1 MTSMLERAPSAHP
14 FVSQTVRVGEQCVDL
29 TAQRTTCPDLVITPR
44 VDASELGSLRLVD
57 GLALVHR
64 CTGTMIAAGR
74 AEVLHDLAERLST
87 VDWDSV
93 GGNVADHA
101 RRLFSD
107 LTPAQADPSE
117 VVGVASCDMALIE
130 YRSPTQT
137 AALPGSV
144 PAGAMWSDHTQLPH
158 RAHTATCPG
167 PGAPAAAPGHLP
179 NGDHSHA
186 HASSWRRP

>member
-1 MTSMLERAPSAHP
+1 MTSILERAPAAHP
-14 FVSQTVRVGEQCVDL
+14 FVSQAVRVGEQCVDL

-44 VDASELGSLRLVD
+44 IDASELGSLRLVD

-93 GGNVADHA
+93 GGDVVDHA

-107 LTPAQADPSE
+107 LTPAQGVPSE
-117 VVGVASCDMALIE
+117 LVGVVFCDMALIE
-130 YRSPTQT
+130 YRSPAQ
-137 AALPGSV
+137 AELPGSV
-144 PAGAMWSDHTQLPH
+144 PAGAMRSDRTQLHPH
-158 RAHTATCPG
+158 AHTSTRTG
-167 PGAPAAAPGHLP
+167 PGAPAATPGHLP
-179 NGDHSHA
+179 NGDDDYA
-186 HASSWRRP
+186 HASSWRRQ

>member
-1 MTSMLERAPSAHP
+1 MTSILERAPSAHP

-44 VDASELGSLRLVD
+44 IGASELGSLRLVD

-93 GGNVADHA
+93 GGDVADHA

-107 LTPAQADPSE
+107 LTPAQAVPSE
-117 VVGVASCDMALIE
+117 LVGVAICDLALIE
-130 YRSPTQT
+130 YRSPTQ
-137 AALPGSV
+137 AAELPGSV
-144 PAGAMWSDHTQLPH
+144 PAGATRSDRTQLRH
-158 RAHTATCPG
+158 HAHTATRPG
-167 PGAPAAAPGHLP
+167 PGAPAAAPGSPP
-179 NGDHSHA
+179 NGDDSHA
-186 HASSWRRP
+186 RASSWRRP